1 MFYIPVKGV
10 CMLPLMTQHGE
21 TTPEDLTGYISQSK
35 TPWREDENPKSGMRS
50 VKKKRRGKGFQ
61 ILRKKNGEIKVKEWT
76 FLFIS
81 SLVEM
86 GCSQPAGE
94 REISQTSCYCPPVL
108 YLFSLLS
115 PNKPLGVKECC
126 CTRFRETP
134 KQYPYYPP
142 HQGQQTCSSAPEA
155 QCLHLNYC
163 F

>member
-1 MFYIPVKGV
+1 MFASR
-10 CMLPLMTQHGE
+10 TQHSE
-21 TTPEDLTGYISQSK
+21 TTQEDLTGYISQPK
-35 TPWREDENPKSGMRS
+35 TLCEQKMKILNQGWGLW
-50 VKKKRRGKGFQ
+50 KKKRRGKGFQ
-61 ILRKKNGEIKVKEWT
+61 ILRKKNGEIKGKEWT

-86 GCSQPAGE
+86 GCSPPAGE
-94 REISQTSCYCPPVL
+94 REISQTSCYCLPVL

-126 CTRFRETP
+126 RTRFRETP
-134 KQYPYYPP
+134 KQYPHYPP

-155 QCLHLNYC
+155 LCLHLNYC